1 MSRVDDLVQEN
12 KRLQEVVKKLEKI
25 INYDPE
31 IFPDVNQEIEET
43 FEMMAE
49 MEKQQDNMQSNIDA
63 AAQIIIDGD
72 SEELKEV
79 SVFLRSLGC
88 TLESASKDLERI
100 ELVRSVQITYYNRVM
115 RALECYVENL

>member
-12 KRLQEVVKKLEKI
+12 KRLQEVIKKLEKI

-43 FEMMAE
+43 FEMMAALT
-49 MEKQQDNMQSNIDA
+49 KQQENMQDSIDA
-63 AAQIIIDGD
+63 AIQVIIDGD
-72 SEELKEV
+72 TETLKEIDGFLASMGCRRV
-79 SVFLRSLGC
+79 SAK
-88 TLESASKDLERI
+88 EDIAQI
-100 ELVRSVQITYYNRVM
+100 EGVRAHQITYYKRIM